1 MKGKVRMLLIVVTT
15 ALVVGAGTWWAATRA
30 GAGEPPPP
38 PEPVDVA
45 LEPFTTNLRDG
56 RVVQVA
62 LVLRVAGE
70 EAAAELEHGHTAEV
84 RHQVYRVLRG
94 MTAADLAGA
103 AGMDRLRQAVWAVLT
118 GRGDP
123 AAGTGTPGAAEPG
136 SGAAPAGSTG
146 GGGGHLPA
154 GGPAAG
160 SGGAGAAGPG
170 AAGALPILDV
180 LITDLIVQ

>member
-1 MKGKVRMLLIVVTT
+1 MKGKLRLLLIVVVT
-15 ALVVGAGTWWAATRA
+15 AVAAAAGTWWAATRA

-70 EAAAELEHGHTAEV
+70 EAAQALEHGRTAEV

-103 AGMDRLRQAVWAVLT
+103 GGMDRLQQALRAVLA
-118 GRGDP
+118 GQGGGSGPGEGDP
-123 AAGTGTPGAAEPG
+123 GAG
-136 SGAAPAGSTG
+136 SGLPAGSGPGGHAPG
-146 GGGGHLPA
+146 GG
-154 GGPAAG
+154 
-160 SGGAGAAGPG
+160 
-170 AAGALPILDV
+170 LPIQDV